1 MQGARASC
9 TEILLIALM
18 AAFRECG
25 IDHEPIILVSEHA
38 VIAKTEKMPW
48 DDATAAVIVQLL
60 RNCNQAGSFEFEGIL
75 LAHQMLQQSDFRSKT
90 STVFVF
96 SDGYTGNQRCA
107 TERLNYPRKQRV
119 SFNGISMRSIF
130 RCAQYFDALNISIR
144 SIGSSFRSKYRFA
157 QFGVASLGM
166 SLRPSHQSLC
176 PNNNFV
182 LGSAAI
188 TFAMLERETTMP
200 KRNATHGIEGAL
212 LFHQKMDQICSCLR
226 IQAFGLVRRD
236 LIYA

>member
-1 MQGARASC
+1 MSSGTGLRFYASRSAGGRRRHSVALVIDVSSSMQGARASC

-38 VIAKTEKMPW
+38 VIAKTEEMPW

-90 STVFVF
+90 STAFVF

-130 RCAQYFDALNISIR
+130 RCAQYFDSLNWFLVSLKVSLR
-144 SIGSSFRSKYRFA
+144 SIWRRFA
-157 QFGVASLGM
+157 WNVSAS
-166 SLRPSHQSLC
+166 QS
-176 PNNNFV
+176 
-182 LGSAAI
+182 SI
-188 TFAMLERETTMP
+188 
-200 KRNATHGIEGAL
+200 AL
-212 LFHQKMDQICSCLR
+212 PE
-226 IQAFGLVRRD
+226 
-236 LIYA
+236 

>member
-1 MQGARASC
+1 MSSGTGLRFYASRSAGGRRRHSVALVIDVSSSMQGARASC

-130 RCAQYFDALNISIR
+130 RFAQLVP
-144 SIGSSFRSKYRFA
+144 RFA
-157 QFGVASLGM
+157 QSIASLNLA
-166 SLRPSHQSLC
+166 SLRLECLC
-176 PNNNFV
+176 VPVINRF
-182 LGSAAI
+182 ARI
-188 TFAMLERETTMP
+188 TISF
-200 KRNATHGIEGAL
+200 
-212 LFHQKMDQICSCLR
+212 
-226 IQAFGLVRRD
+226 
-236 LIYA
+236 

>member
-1 MQGARASC
+1 MSSGTDLRFYASRSAGGRRRHSVALVIDVSSSMQGARASC

-25 IDHEPIILVSEHA
+25 IDHVPIILVS
-38 VIAKTEKMPW
+38 VIAKTEEMPW

-75 LAHQMLQQSDFRSKT
+75 LVHQMLQQSAFRSKT

-107 TERLNYPRKQRV
+107 TERPNYPRKQRV

-130 RCAQYFDALNISIR
+130 RFAQ
-144 SIGSSFRSKYRFA
+144 IGSLFRLKYRFA
-157 QFGVASLGM
+157 QLGVPLLGM
-166 SLRPSHQSLC
+166 NMRRNRLLQPLMSSL
-176 PNNNFV
+176 
-182 LGSAAI
+182 
-188 TFAMLERETTMP
+188 
-200 KRNATHGIEGAL
+200 
-212 LFHQKMDQICSCLR
+212 
-226 IQAFGLVRRD
+226 
-236 LIYA
+236 